1 MKFYTGVVYEL
12 RTCMEGD
19 ICAEKYHGEITIRE
33 IIISAGIL
41 CELTHHSSLLL
52 LKEKKKNIRKPHQ

>member
-1 MKFYTGVVYEL
+1 MV
-12 RTCMEGD
+12 GD
-19 ICAEKYHGEITIRE
+19 IFAEKYHREITIRE

-52 LKEKKKNIRKPHQ
+52 LKEKKKTIRKPHQ